1 MPFDCSTTPFS
12 LTRPASAPEPEGMKF
27 EDVRGRVG
35 RVPFISPQHAREL
48 HEMILCERPAQ
59 ILELGIAHGTA
70 TCYMAA
76 ALEEIG
82 EGRITA
88 VDLKGTEFS
97 PSAEEQL
104 ESCGLTP
111 LVDVVRMQTGYSW
124 FLHDEIRRQTTAGE
138 CHPKYDL
145 CIIDGPKN
153 WTIDGGAF
161 FLVDKLLRPGGWIIF
176 DDYDWTYAGQ
186 PRSATDGITHRELS
200 EAERMTPQIREVFE
214 LLVVPHPSYSQFVI
228 EDHKDWARARK
239 IAAPNKTYSVRY
251 KTEYADLLSWS
262 TSMARRTALCLSRL
276 AHRRPDPS
284 RSSAPARPAG
294 S

>member
-1 MPFDCSTTPFS
+1 
-12 LTRPASAPEPEGMKF
+12 MKL

-35 RVPFISPQHAREL
+35 HVPFISPQHAREL
-48 HEMILCERPAQ
+48 YDMILRDRPAQ

-76 ALEEIG
+76 ALEQNG
-82 EGRITA
+82 QGRITA
-88 VDLKGTEFS
+88 VDLKATEFS

-104 ESCGLTP
+104 ESCGLSH
-111 LVDVVRMQTGYSW
+111 LVDVIRMQTGYSW
-124 FLHDEIRRQTTAGE
+124 FLHDEIRRRTTAGE

-239 IAAPNKTYSVRY
+239 IAGPEKTCTVRY
-251 KTEYADLLSWS
+251 RSEYADLLSWAA
-262 TSMARRTALCLSRL
+262 TLARRAASHASRI
-276 AHRRPDPS
+276 ARAAIS
-284 RSSAPARPAG
+284 PAENHPPA
-294 S
+294 